1 MLKKVVVDYV
11 ANTMTAQADVENL
24 TQSQSKLSNAMTSVK
39 AKGKELNA
47 QLSDVRAYESYEK
60 RIATIN
66 DTLRQNQK
74 RIEEL
79 TKKKQQA
86 AESGNK
92 TVKFL
97 KSEAKELDRLT
108 NKNKMLSVESKG
120 LASSLDAVSE
130 KLEKAGINTRDLGS
144 EKDTLTRK
152 SQRLTKQLKE
162 EQDHLKR
169 VADHQQRRDAALDK
183 AKDAGKTAS
192 IAAVAA
198 VGASY
203 VNASTREYQFAEVA
217 KTLEEG
223 TTSQE
228 EQALKQV
235 LERIAMNTANMST
248 SDAFALAAGG
258 SAGGIKNADLAAYV
272 EQTGKIAAAW
282 DMDAFQAADITMA
295 IRNSMSLDSAGLNRL
310 ADEINQ
316 ASNSFGTTADR
327 VVKTIAQDG
336 ATMTENGFTNQQTVA
351 MATALN
357 TLGAA
362 PEQAGT
368 IMKNL
373 VLNMAAGDKASNPAK
388 EAFEQI
394 GLDSVS
400 VSERMAEG
408 DAQGALNQV
417 FEGIRSLDKAEQTG
431 VIKEIFGSE
440 GFSKV
445 QALIAKEGWLGEIE
459 STLIDKEGNN
469 LASGA
474 VNAEYATIA
483 NTSLKRDEM
492 MTDSLLDLS
501 QALGESFM
509 PVMDEIR
516 PIVIDA
522 AQGTA
527 EFIRENKNLVS
538 GLMVVGGVVAT
549 VAAGMKVWRGVQSVK
564 TLAGLA
570 NEARELKRAELARK
584 GASRSASA
592 LARRIAVLDRAMK
605 MAGHGRG
612 GGLDLGRGSRKGKAR
627 GKIAGL
633 TSALSSS
640 KAAKV
645 AGVARRVP
653 MLGVGLS
660 AVEAAGAL
668 STGDTKGAV
677 EAGGG
682 AAGAAAG
689 MAIGSVIG
697 SVIPV
702 AGTALGAAAGAYLG
716 DMGGRWLAKMS
727 YNFFSSPDSKS
738 ELTGEP
744 LPNKQKEIAQAQ
756 QQMALAAQMP
766 PVQVHVDA
774 TGATPETANLVAN
787 QTSES
792 LKETIR
798 QLLEEERRKE
808 TRRATYSL
816 G

>member
-1 MLKKVVVDYV
+1 MLKKVVIDYV
-11 ANTMTAQADVENL
+11 ANTMTAQADIEKL
-24 TQSQSKLSNAMTSVK
+24 SQSQTKLSGTIETVK
-39 AKGKELNA
+39 AKGKALNA
-47 QLSDVRAYESYEK
+47 QMSDVRAYESYEK

-108 NKNKMLSVESKG
+108 SKNKMLSAESKG
-120 LASSLDAVSE
+120 LASSLDSVSE
-130 KLEKAGINTRDLGS
+130 KLDKAGINTRDLGA
-144 EKDTLTRK
+144 EKDALTRK

-162 EQDHLKR
+162 EQAHLKK
-169 VADHQQRRDAALDK
+169 VADHQQRRDAALEK

-203 VNASTREYQFAEVA
+203 VNASAREYQFAEVA

-223 TTSQE
+223 TTNQE
-228 EQALKQV
+228 EQELKKV
-235 LERIAMNTANMST
+235 LERIAINTANMST

-258 SAGGIKNADLAAYV
+258 SAGGIKNADLADYV

-316 ASNSFGTTADR
+316 ASNMFGTTADR

-388 EAFEQI
+388 EAFDQI
-394 GLDSVS
+394 GLDAVS
-400 VSERMAEG
+400 ISEKMAEG
-408 DAQGALNQV
+408 NAQGALNDV

-459 STLIDKEGNN
+459 SKLIDKDGNS
-469 LASGA
+469 LAIGA

-509 PVMDEIR
+509 PVMDTIR

-538 GLMVVGGVVAT
+538 GLMVVGGVVGA
-549 VAAGMKVWRGVQSVK
+549 VAAGIKVWRGVQALK
-564 TLAGLA
+564 TLGGLA

-584 GASRSASA
+584 GASRSASS
-592 LARRIAVLDRAMK
+592 LTRRIAVLDRAMS
-605 MAGHGRG
+605 MAGHGRNQG
-612 GGLDLGRGSRKGKAR
+612 IDHLSRKPKSKGKLASLK
-627 GKIAGL
+627 G
-633 TSALSSS
+633 ALSSP
-640 KAAKV
+640 KGAKV
-645 AGVARRVP
+645 AGLARRVP
-653 MLGVGLS
+653 VLGAGLAS
-660 AVEAAGAL
+660 VEAIGAL

-716 DMGGRWLAKMS
+716 DMSGRWLAKMS

-738 ELTGEP
+738 ELMGDP
-744 LPNKQKEIAQAQ
+744 LPDKKKEISHAQ
-756 QQMALAAQMP
+756 QQIALAAQMP
-766 PVQVHVDA
+766 PVHVNVDA
-774 TGATPETANLVAN
+774 TGATPETAELVAN
-787 QTSES
+787 KTSES

-798 QLLEEERRKE
+798 QMLDEERRKE
-808 TRRATYSL
+808 ARRATYSL